1 MKKILISIL
10 FLWSFQMM
18 AQEPTVLLEGGST
31 SQQLGL
37 DGNILSLTG
46 SQSVDLSGLV
56 GGIVASGSIEIG
68 EESSGVIHTVTH
80 SLGYIPDASR
90 INIIYSDQVSSSPV
104 GIGPKITS
112 ITSTQFS
119 FTLGSTIGTGNDLY
133 AFWTIF
139 GSDISTPLS
148 ASEIESLLDTYY
160 GNTDWRTGGGTPTT
174 DASELTTGVLAD
186 PRVQESNVTQH
197 QASLSITESQISD
210 LSHTVDTDDQNA
222 SEVPY
227 TNNGQTTTEGALDD
241 LYSSTVSFSGI
252 DHTDDFTISD
262 TDIGKVHNIIIN
274 APDSIVVTYPNNL
287 TVFGFTKFVVKGT
300 GFVAF
305 DMDDVTT
312 TRGSFKT
319 PSGRGESSTV
329 RNYSATEA
337 DVLNASQLLA
347 YVPAP
352 AIPPTLLNAGT
363 MSVASL
369 TPTIDVAYPT
379 VSNGDY
385 MLLHIVTRANGV
397 VLNTGITT
405 PDGWSLIHYE
415 DEATESSGT
424 SSFTHAVYGRFSD
437 GSQTGNL
444 TVSFT
449 TNNPNSSTA
458 RISTWGGVN
467 VSNPFNLIGDGILG
481 TYDLSTTGIPIPAVT
496 TTNGTTAIAMIGFN
510 DTLALTQAPT
520 NYTTQVYDEGTS
532 AGSDSRIGAWYI
544 PINAD
549 GSIGADSAKYSTT
562 LIAEGIVIQLNGQ

>member
-1 MKKILISIL
+1 MTAFSYGQVVITPGIG
-10 FLWSFQMM
+10 
-18 AQEPTVLLEGGST
+18 TN
-31 SQQLGL
+31 QQLSH
-37 DGNILSLTG
+37 DEVNHILSLTSG
-46 SQSVDLSGLV
+46 GNVNLSQYLDNDNVV
-56 GGIVASGSIEIG
+56 SGSLTG
-68 EESSGVIHTVTH
+68 STLTLNMAGGGTVP
-80 SLGYIPDASR
+80 ID
-90 INIIYSDQVSSSPV
+90 
-104 GIGPKITS
+104 
-112 ITSTQFS
+112 
-119 FTLGSTIGTGNDLY
+119 LGSLP
-133 AFWTIF
+133 
-139 GSDISTPLS
+139 S
-148 ASEIESLLDTYY
+148 
-160 GNTDWRTGGGTPTT
+160 GTPTT
-174 DASELTTGVLAD
+174 DASDLTTGVLAD

-197 QASLSITESQISD
+197 QSALSIAKSQIPGLTDTDDQQITGFSISSNIATLELENGGTGTID
-210 LSHTVDTDDQNA
+210 LSPYLDNKNVASGVLTGTDLVLTLTDTTTVTIDLNAFSGGTDDQNA

-424 SSFTHAVYGRFSD
+424 SSLTHAVYGRFSD